1 VIANLP
7 LAWLR
12 SLSIPLWLVAI
23 ALLACTLVPG
33 VGIERNGS
41 ARWLSAGPI
50 LFQPLEIAKL
60 AVVLSVA
67 HSLASRAERVR
78 DIRVGLITPGLIAGV
93 PAAIVLLQPDFGGAA
108 MLGSLA
114 IVMAFVSGA
123 RLSHLIAGGVLL
135 VPAAVVV
142 LFTRDYRIDRIVAWL
157 DPFSSP
163 YGNSYQLVQSLL
175 SFVSGG
181 LTGAGIGAGD
191 QRYYLPEAHTDFILS
206 IAGEELGLI
215 GVAGILIGFLGIAW
229 CSVAVASRASE
240 PFGMLVATGAGQLLW
255 LQAALN
261 AGVAMGLLP
270 TKGTTL
276 PFLSYGRSSLIASL
290 IAVGLLLNVARSP
303 GFRIEDD

>member
-1 VIANLP
+1 
-7 LAWLR
+7 
-12 SLSIPLWLVAI
+12 
-23 ALLACTLVPG
+23 
-33 VGIERNGS
+33 
-41 ARWLSAGPI
+41 
-50 LFQPLEIAKL
+50 
-60 AVVLSVA
+60 
-67 HSLASRAERVR
+67 
-78 DIRVGLITPGLIAGV
+78 
-93 PAAIVLLQPDFGGAA
+93 